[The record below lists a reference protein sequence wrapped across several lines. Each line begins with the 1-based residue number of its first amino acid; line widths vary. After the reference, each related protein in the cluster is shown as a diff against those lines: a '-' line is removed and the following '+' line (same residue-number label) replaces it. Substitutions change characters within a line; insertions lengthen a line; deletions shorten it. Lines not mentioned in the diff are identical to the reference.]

1 MTGGFSVDSNDL
13 RKIYLEFFKKKHHA
27 IINSGSLLPE
37 NDPTVLF
44 TTAGMHPLQV
54 YLMGQPHPA
63 GNRLVNC
70 QKCIRTGDIDEVGD
84 STHLTFFEM
93 LGNWSLGD
101 YYKDEAISMSWE
113 FLTDTKWLG
122 LDPDRLSITV
132 FAGNDDIPRDEESVG
147 AWRKMGIPDE
157 RIFYLPAEDNLWG
170 PAGETGP
177 CGPCTEMFF
186 DTGKDSCSEQCQP
199 GCHCGKYFE
208 IWNDVFMTYNKKD
221 DGSFEKLKQHNVD
234 TGMGIE
240 RTIAVLNGMK
250 TVYEIDTLVPLMEK
264 VKRFARIRD
273 QPTVEQE
280 NSIRIIADHI
290 RASTFI
296 LGDDMHLSP
305 SNLGQGY
312 VLRRLIRRIIRQG
325 NLLNIKQRFLPD
337 LAQIVIKLY
346 SEIYPELERNK
357 DFIMEN
363 LTQEEKKFT
372 TALKRGLR
380 KFNQIYEQTNTLTA
394 ENAFL
399 LFTSFGFP
407 LEITTEL
414 ASEKGISIDLEVFK
428 KEFEE
433 HRSLSRKSTEGTFQ
447 SGLADHSNITTRL
460 HTATHLLQQTLKNV
474 LGDHV
479 KQSGSNITPER
490 TRFDFTHPTK
500 LSPEEIK
507 QVEEIVNQKIKEAL
521 PIKKEIM
528 TPTEAKEHGAL
539 GFFDDRYESNVSVYS
554 IGDFSKEICTGPHVM
569 NTNEIGRFIIQKQ
582 KNIGTGLMRIRATIK

>member
-1 MTGGFSVDSNDL
+1 MDSNDL

-27 IINSGSLLPE
+27 IINSASLLPE

-63 GNRLVNC
+63 GNRLVNS

-132 FAGNDDIPRDEESVG
+132 FAGNDEIPRDEESVV

-186 DTGKDSCSEQCQP
+186 DTGKDSCSEKCQP
-199 GCHCGKYFE
+199 GCNCGKYFE

-240 RTIAVLNGMK
+240 RTVAVINGMK

-264 VKRFARIRD
+264 VKRLARIRD
-273 QPTVEQE
+273 QPTIEQE
-280 NSIRIIADHI
+280 NSIRIISDHI

-296 LGDDMHLSP
+296 LGDNKHLSP

-337 LAQIVIKLY
+337 LAQIVINLY
-346 SEIYPELERNK
+346 SEVYPELERNE

-433 HRSLSRKSTEGTFQ
+433 HRSLSRKSTTGTFQ

-460 HTATHLLQQTLKNV
+460 HTATHLLQQTLRNV

-500 LSPEEIK
+500 LSHKEIK

-521 PIKKEIM
+521 LVKKEI
-528 TPTEAKEHGAL
+528 
-539 GFFDDRYESNVSVYS
+539 
-554 IGDFSKEICTGPHVM
+554 
-569 NTNEIGRFIIQKQ
+569 
-582 KNIGTGLMRIRATIK
+582 

>member
-1 MTGGFSVDSNDL
+1 MDSNDL

-27 IINSGSLLPE
+27 IIKSASLLPE

-101 YYKDEAISMSWE
+101 YYKEEAISMSWE
-113 FLTDTKWLG
+113 FLTDKKWLD

-132 FAGNDDIPRDEESVG
+132 FAGNDEIPRDEESVV

-186 DTGKDSCSEQCQP
+186 DTGKDSCSEKCQP
-199 GCHCGKYFE
+199 GCNCGKYFE

-264 VKRFARIRD
+264 VKKFARIRD
-273 QPTVEQE
+273 QPTLEQE
-280 NSIRIIADHI
+280 NSIRIISDHI

-337 LAQIVIKLY
+337 LAQIVINLY
-346 SEIYPELERNK
+346 SEIYPELKRNR
-357 DFIMEN
+357 DFIMGN

-414 ASEKGISIDLEVFK
+414 ASEKGISIDLEVFR

-433 HRSLSRKSTEGTFQ
+433 HRSLSRKSTAGTFQ

-460 HTATHLLQQTLKNV
+460 HTVTHLLQQTLRNV

-479 KQSGSNITPER
+479 EQSGSNITPER

-500 LSPEEIK
+500 LSLEEIM

-528 TPTEAKEHGAL
+528 TPTEAKEQGAL

-554 IGDFSKEICTGPHVM
+554 VGDFSKEICTGPHVM

-582 KNIGTGLMRIRATIK
+582 KNIGTGLMRIRATIE

>member
-13 RKIYLEFFKKKHHA
+13 RKIYLDFFKKKHHA

-113 FLTDTKWLG
+113 FLTDIKWLG
-122 LDPDRLSITV
+122 LDPDRLSVTV
-132 FAGNDDIPRDEESVG
+132 FAGNDEIPCDKESVA
-147 AWRKMGIPDE
+147 AWRKMGVPDE

-170 PAGETGP
+170 PAGEIGP

-199 GCHCGKYFE
+199 GCNCGKYFE

-273 QPTVEQE
+273 QPTIEQE

-460 HTATHLLQQTLKNV
+460 HTATHLLQQTLRNV

-500 LSPEEIK
+500 LTPEEIK
-507 QVEEIVNQKIKEAL
+507 KVEEIVNQKIREAL
-521 PIKKEIM
+521 PVKKEIM
-528 TPTEAKEHGAL
+528 TPSEAKEYGAL
-539 GFFDDRYESNVSVYS
+539 GFFEDRYESNVSVYS
-554 IGDFSKEICTGPHVM
+554 VGKFSKEICTGPHVT
-569 NTNEIGRFIIQKQ
+569 NTSEIGRFIIQKQ
-582 KNIGTGLMRIRATIK
+582 KNIGTGLMRIRATVE